1 MLIFGDFDEVR
12 DIPLNTCAIRRLKK
26 LKGGHRSGHLGSDEA
41 LRG

>member
-1 MLIFGDFDEVR
+1 MLIFGDFDEIR

-26 LKGGHRSGHLGSDEA
+26 LKGGHLGSDEA